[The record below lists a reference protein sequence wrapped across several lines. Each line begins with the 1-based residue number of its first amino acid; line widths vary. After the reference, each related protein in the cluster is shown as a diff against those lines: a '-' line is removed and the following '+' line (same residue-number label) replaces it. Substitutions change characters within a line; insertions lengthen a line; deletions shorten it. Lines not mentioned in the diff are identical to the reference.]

1 MFLRMIYDES
11 LAQAAYLIGCQA
23 TGEAII
29 FDPERD
35 VDRYIALAAEHGL
48 TIVAAAETHIHA
60 DFLSGTRELAE
71 SIHAT
76 VYVSDEGD
84 ADWKYGWLHDCQGGG
99 SYQHQLLKDGDT
111 FQIGNIQL
119 RAVHTP
125 GHTSEHLSFEVTDLG
140 GGVSDP
146 MGIVTGDFVFVGD
159 LGRPDLLETA
169 AGITG
174 AKEAGARTLC
184 ESARAFLTL
193 PDHWQ
198 VWPAHGSGSACG
210 KALGAVPQSTVGYEK
225 RYNPALLMAP
235 NEQSFVD
242 FILSGQPDPPYYFAR
257 MKKDNREGVPLLGGV
272 PVPEQF
278 TAEQITSIDTK
289 SVAVIDTRP
298 WGNFRRGHLPGSL
311 KPLGGVGFLSSV
323 GSFVTAEEDIVLIVE
338 RNRLDDVIRQ
348 LIRIGLDRVV
358 GWASPA
364 TLAVAIETID
374 GGAVI
379 DEVAPGDVPA
389 MRDSGAAMLDV
400 RTTSECADGMIEGAV
415 NIPYTRLI
423 PRLGEVPEGEPII
436 VNCKAGGRS
445 AAACT
450 MLARAGRTVVNLE
463 GGYQAWLA
471 AIEAQPAL
479 ATQTNS

>member
-1 MFLRMIYDES
+1 MLLRMIYDES

-29 FDPERD
+29 FDPARD

-48 TIVAAAETHIHA
+48 TIVASAETHIHA

-71 SIHAT
+71 AINAK
-76 VYVSDEGD
+76 VFVSDEGS
-84 ADWKYGWLHDCQGGG
+84 ADWKYGWLGDRHGGG
-99 SYQHQLLKDGDT
+99 AYEHQLLKDGDT
-111 FQIGNIQL
+111 FQIGDIQF

-125 GHTSEHLSFEVTDLG
+125 GHTPEHLSYEVTDLG
-140 GGVSDP
+140 GGATDP

-169 AGITG
+169 AGLDG
-174 AKEAGARTLC
+174 AKEAGARTLG
-184 ESARAFLTL
+184 ESARSFLEL

-198 VWPAHGSGSACG
+198 VWPGHGSGSACG
-210 KALGAVPQSTVGYEK
+210 KALGAVPQSTVGYER
-225 RYNPALLMAP
+225 RYNAALQVAS
-235 NEQSFVD
+235 NEQAFVD

-257 MKKDNREGVPLLGGV
+257 MKKDNRDGVSLLGGV

-278 TAEQITSIDTK
+278 TAEELTSIDTK
-289 SVAVIDTRP
+289 AVAVIDTRA
-298 WGNFRRGHLPGSL
+298 WETFRRGHLAGSL

-323 GSFVTAEEDIVLIVE
+323 GSFVTVDEDIVLIVE
-338 RNRLDDVIRQ
+338 RDRLDVVIRQ
-348 LIRIGLDRVV
+348 LIRIGLDRVI

-364 TLAVAIETID
+364 TLAVALETID
-374 GGAVI
+374 GGASI

-389 MRDSGAAMLDV
+389 MRDAGAAMLDV

-423 PRLGEVPEGEPII
+423 PRLAEVPGGEPII

-450 MLARAGRTVVNLE
+450 MLARTGRTVVNLS

-471 AIEAQPAL
+471 AIDAQPTS
-479 ATQTNS
+479 ATQATS